1 MAVQLDNTTPQPQK
15 MVMGDMG
22 RPVPLVNTAVNQNM
36 ASAKAQNV
44 QTTPTTAP
52 FNYGEQGQPQFGPGS
67 TAYNNA
73 NVKPVGDASTNGNK
87 TAQNGEDAQNTAPAP
102 TAPQMNNIFAQR
114 AKGKEIAQR
123 NAQVEQKGQEFANNA
138 LAHESI
144 GQNVDYNKAMAD
156 YQQQMQM
163 YEAGMLPERP
173 VMPTAPNTANTAQA
187 VMEGV
192 QTPTP
197 SVDFEKEG
205 NYASDEQLGE
215 NARKYDPDSFQAFRD
230 RMYDEDK
237 IRRQSDTR
245 AKIMAVGDALRH
257 IGNLGFTSA
266 NASPQKYTTAPGT
279 EERANY
285 EAGREAR
292 DAMAYKRWAS
302 EQQREIQKAEQAR
315 KDAQAQWDIAGKQ
328 STISLNN
335 AREQQIAQNMKINWA
350 KLEPEMQKLGA
361 EAVKAI
367 ALGDKAKAEALV
379 SEAKAKNAELGLELD
394 NQLKRAKIATQKSQ
408 QTANYARANKYNS
421 DSGSGGT
428 RGKDEVTVIGYK
440 GKMTRNKDFKG
451 DKLRNAYNYALQ
463 KGWVNDVSTGSDYD
477 SKPPTENA
485 MSNEI
490 HRVLTSGNNPKNRA
504 LTEHLTSNKYY
515 TVTETHPGK
524 PRAQQPKA
532 KEKVKVSED

>member
-1 MAVQLDNTTPQPQK
+1 MAVQLDNNTPQPQK

-36 ASAKAQNV
+36 ASANAQNV
-44 QTTPTTAP
+44 QTTPNTAP

-73 NVKPVGDASTNGNK
+73 NAKPVGDASTNGNK
-87 TAQNGEDAQNTAPAP
+87 TAQNGENVQKTVTESAKAQNTVQAP
-102 TAPQMNNIFAQR
+102 NNIFANR
-114 AKGKEIAQR
+114 IAQR

-144 GQNVDYNKAMAD
+144 GQNADYNQAMTD

-173 VMPTAPNTANTAQA
+173 VMPTAPNTAQTA
-187 VMEGV
+187 MEGV

-205 NYASDEQLGE
+205 NYASDEQLRE

-266 NASPQKYTTAPGT
+266 NASPQKYTTAPAT

-367 ALGDKAKAEALV
+367 ALGDKAKADALV
-379 SEAKAKNAELGLELD
+379 AEAKAKNAELGQQLD
-394 NQLKRAKIATQKSQ
+394 NQLKQAKIATQKSQ
-408 QTANYARANKYNS
+408 QSANYARANKYNS
-421 DSGSGGT
+421 DGGSGGT

-463 KGWVNDVSTGSDYD
+463 KGWVNDVSTGSDYE